1 MDSPKIS
8 TNSNAEDFS
17 QIGATDKPR
26 PSLHWSAAGDRL
38 LPRSD
43 SPSVLR
49 RLSLFWGVTPIA
61 DAPVHDGPALRAFID
76 SWGRDRGLLSIGDR
90 VIFVTGTNFY
100 PMAQNIVV
108 IHEVE

>member
-1 MDSPKIS
+1 
-8 TNSNAEDFS
+8 
-17 QIGATDKPR
+17 
-26 PSLHWSAAGDRL
+26 
-38 LPRSD
+38 
-43 SPSVLR
+43 VLR
-49 RLSLFWGVTPIA
+49 RLCLFWGVTPIA

-76 SWGRDRGLLSIGDR
+76 QWGRERGLLTKGDR